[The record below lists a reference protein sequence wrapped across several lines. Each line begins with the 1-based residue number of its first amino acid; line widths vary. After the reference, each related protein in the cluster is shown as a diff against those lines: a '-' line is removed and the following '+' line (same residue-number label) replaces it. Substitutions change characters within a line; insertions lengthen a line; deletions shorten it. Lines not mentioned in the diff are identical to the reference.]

1 GDLVAPREDGH
12 AHGGADDER
21 RDDGERAAQDRGR
34 GAGDAAQQEDLVEPV
49 LAVHHL
55 FDDRVGGDPV
65 GDVAHG
71 PRIPEAGVES
81 HGEGGGQRVDIELHH
96 HRVELA
102 ELLPG
107 DLKGLFAGDVDDV
120 EHLRVHGDLVAYQL
134 DGVGPRVVPQVR
146 DDLDPLLDPLQ
157 HPVDVVRRNAEQTDH
172 EERE

>member
-1 GDLVAPREDGH
+1 
-12 AHGGADDER
+12 
-21 RDDGERAAQDRGR
+21 
-34 GAGDAAQQEDLVEPV
+34 
-49 LAVHHL
+49 
-55 FDDRVGGDPV
+55 
-65 GDVAHG
+65 DVAHG

-146 DDLDPLLDPLQ
+146 GDLEGLLSGAVDAVAHLREHGDLVEYQLDGVGRRVVPQVRDYLDPLLDPLQ
-157 HPVDVVRRNAEQTDH
+157 HPVDVVRRNAEQPDH
-172 EERE
+172 EERERDHAGGEPDEQRR